1 MDKEHH
7 HVFETEN
14 SWNDHWQSEIE
25 FHLSDKENTSL
36 DFEKIEF
43 QNQVEIIDKT
53 NLFTSLYFSYNF
65 VSSENKGDEIEYK
78 LLNEYTNS
86 SVNFITNFIFE
97 KQVGKN
103 SSGSTEFSLSNYL
116 FFKQQIFNCCSEI
129 SPIAKK
135 VKAINTLKLKDN
147 KNWIGSNTDIDGFIY
162 PLKNLNLI
170 KKNSIILG
178 SGGAARSVIQG
189 LINLELSQI
198 TIISRNKNSINEL
211 IANFQKDIKIKGLL
225 HTNSEIDDF
234 SFPTKDDVRIFKQIG
249 KKFY

>member
-1 MDKEHH
+1 MRNFYIFFYFFIFFFSFQIKAHHKIYSAKVEEGRQSIEWRGHFNLDNQIGLDKEHH

-65 VSSENKGDEIEYK
+65 VSSENKADEIEYK

-86 SVNFITNFIFE
+86 SVNFINNFILE

-116 FFKQQIFNCCSEI
+116 FFKQQIFNEVKLGLIGFSEFGKISDFNSFQNQEHQYGIQIEKDFGLIDSEI
-129 SPIAKK
+129 EFSIGFLFGLTHSSP
-135 VKAINTLKLKDN
+135 
-147 KNWIGSNTDIDGFIY
+147 
-162 PLKNLNLI
+162 
-170 KKNSIILG
+170 NS
-178 SGGAARSVIQG
+178 
-189 LINLELSQI
+189 
-198 TIISRNKNSINEL
+198 TIIWNVE
-211 IANFQKDIKIKGLL
+211 
-225 HTNSEIDDF
+225 SEF
-234 SFPTKDDVRIFKQIG
+234 
-249 KKFY
+249 